1 MFPLRFQSLLL
12 AFSATSFASLDC
24 KISPADFSWP
34 SYDEWGAL
42 NRSIGGVLI
51 KTAPVASSCYPGN
64 PFNSPQNCTDLQN
77 KWSYAAFHASLPE
90 SIDFPIWTNN
100 SCLPDGVTGYTEG
113 KGCSIGGLPQYV
125 VNATTENHVATAMKW
140 ASRRNIRIVVK
151 GTGHD
156 LSGRSTGAFALSIW
170 THNFKHIKR
179 DRAWLLP
186 DRNETADV
194 LFCGSG
200 NNWGSVYTAAHR
212 FNRSAVGGEDATV
225 GLGGLI
231 QNGGHGYLSSHYGLA
246 SDQLYQATVITTDGR
261 ILVANSVQN
270 QDLFWAIRGGGG
282 GQYGVVT
289 EFVLKTHP
297 VPENVVKG
305 SLVFHAA
312 ERSNKSEN
320 ASWNALSEVVSLIP
334 DLMDDGLL
342 GNFTAYTKTNTLV
355 LGLSEAPPG
364 VTAVIGLIGYNQT
377 TDHMNSIVRNLASRV
392 NAIGSGRYLKI
403 SVEQATTQS
412 YWSFVNPDPLLSN
425 TAGAVSLM
433 TSRLMGRR
441 ELSDIPREE
450 LTTYLK
456 VALASEDPEAG
467 TMLLF
472 GLQGGRGTASVPENM
487 RGSVLPA
494 WRSAYAHVF
503 TLGASV
509 NATGNPSE
517 SLKAGADYYEAVKE
531 PLWAKWAPNSGSYM
545 NEGNPLCR
553 AWKKDF
559 YGENYG
565 KLLSIKRKYDPSESL
580 FVWSGVGSDLWNND
594 LQTGLLCRVAP

>member
-1 MFPLRFQSLLL
+1 
-12 AFSATSFASLDC
+12 
-24 KISPADFSWP
+24 
-34 SYDEWGAL
+34 
-42 NRSIGGVLI
+42 
-51 KTAPVASSCYPGN
+51 
-64 PFNSPQNCTDLQN
+64 
-77 KWSYAAFHASLPE
+77 
-90 SIDFPIWTNN
+90 
-100 SCLPDGVTGYTEG
+100 
-113 KGCSIGGLPQYV
+113 
-125 VNATTENHVATAMKW
+125 
-140 ASRRNIRIVVK
+140 
-151 GTGHD
+151 
-156 LSGRSTGAFALSIW
+156 
-170 THNFKHIKR
+170 
-179 DRAWLLP
+179 
-186 DRNETADV
+186 
-194 LFCGSG
+194 
-200 NNWGSVYTAAHR
+200 
-212 FNRSAVGGEDATV
+212 
-225 GLGGLI
+225 LI

-364 VTAVIGLIGYNQT
+364 VAAVIGLIGYNRT